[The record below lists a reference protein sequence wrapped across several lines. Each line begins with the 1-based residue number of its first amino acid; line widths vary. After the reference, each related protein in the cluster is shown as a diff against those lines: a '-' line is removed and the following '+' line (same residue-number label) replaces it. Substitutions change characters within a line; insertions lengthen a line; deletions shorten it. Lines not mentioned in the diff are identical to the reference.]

1 MNYFA
6 YASNLNKKQMQQRC
20 PDSKPKFKATLPN
33 YKLVF
38 TGWSRQMRGGSAT
51 IERSRG
57 DKVIGAIYEVSDKC
71 LRQLDDYE
79 GITYKRMNVNVFDED
94 GTAIEAVTYI
104 KTGQMDE
111 AKPSQE
117 YLTVIQQGYRDWL
130 IV

>member
-33 YKLVF
+33 YKLIF
-38 TGWSRQMRGGSAT
+38 AGWSRQRRGGVAT

-57 DKVIGAIYEVSDKC
+57 DKVIGAIYEVSEKC
-71 LRQLDDYE
+71 LKLLDSYE
-79 GITYKRMNVNVFDED
+79 GISYKRMNVTVFDED
-94 GTAIEAVTYI
+94 NTPVEAVTYI
-104 KTGQMDE
+104 KTGQLDE
-111 AKPSQE
+111 TKPSQE
-117 YLTVIQQGYRDWL
+117 YLAVIQQGYRDWL